1 MLLPLELPLSNDKLV
16 FNLYDKDLVGDDLVC
31 SMTFSLKEI
40 LKSDSSRR
48 IRAAAESNKKKE
60 VVKKKKSKDEEDKDD
75 NAEKP
80 PSEDLLNFNMQWVNL
95 FGSNVDL
102 GGSGK
107 HANE

>member
-16 FNLYDKDLVGDDLVC
+16 FNLFDKDLVGDDLVC

-48 IRAAAESNKKKE
+48 IRAAADKNKKPEDKS
-60 VVKKKKSKDEEDKDD
+60 KKKSKDAEDKDD

-80 PSEDLLNFNMQWVNL
+80 PDENLLKFKMQWVNL

-102 GGSGK
+102 GSGK
-107 HANE
+107 HAV

>member
-16 FNLYDKDLVGDDLVC
+16 FNLYDKDMVGDDLVC

-48 IRAAAESNKKKE
+48 IRAAAQNNHKE
-60 VVKKKKSKDEEDKDD
+60 EVAPKKKSKDEEDKEDT
-75 NAEKP
+75 AEKP
-80 PSEDLLNFNMQWVNL
+80 PDDDLINFNMQWVNL

-102 GGSGK
+102 GSGK
-107 HANE
+107 HAE